1 MVLLILHD
9 FGEKNLKFPFVVKQ
23 ALLFLFQ
30 QYFEV
35 SYPSLFL
42 SSSNLLV
49 SHLNAFAGVVPG
61 AQIMFPVIA
70 KVEGY
75 L

>member
-1 MVLLILHD
+1 MLLILHD

-35 SYPSLFL
+35 SFTSLFL

-49 SHLNAFAGVVPG
+49 SHLNAFAGVPG